1 MPPPERRRTGLLQSV
16 NPPDHVAPALGDT
29 RTQPFNQ
36 GLRIAAVV
44 LADAAMEV
52 GSIFSPTEWKF
63 ISEVFSARE
72 IDPEQ
77 TDPGPVLAA
86 HIERSYHLYGDS
98 LASSTKE
105 VQLASVIE
113 KVRKLTYLQTWAA
126 IISVQ
131 FWQRYRDVLPPTFK
145 WWELGFRR
153 AFLMEAIKKRRQ
165 DRKGE

>member
-52 GSIFSPTEWKF
+52 RGVFSPTEWKF
-63 ISEVFSARE
+63 LAEVFSPRE

-77 TDPGPVLAA
+77 ADPGPVLAA
-86 HIERSYHLYGDS
+86 YVERSYHLYGDS
-98 LASSTKE
+98 LAASAPE
-105 VQLASVIE
+105 VELTSVVA

-126 IISVQ
+126 IIACQ
-131 FWQRYRDVLPPTFK
+131 FWCATGTCCRPRSSGGS
-145 WWELGFRR
+145 WGFAGR
-153 AFLMEAIKKRRQ
+153 F
-165 DRKGE
+165 